1 MHKNA
6 LIICYYYALPVI
18 KDSYK
23 WLTKYSTV
31 HRKEIDC
38 GINTIYSLHV
48 KDIQKKCHTVIME
61 MRYLL
66 FVDHV
71 INRRTG
77 KTCHK
82 GARSGG
88 GGTGASREAT

>member
-1 MHKNA
+1 MH
-6 LIICYYYALPVI
+6 
-18 KDSYK
+18 
-23 WLTKYSTV
+23 WLYVTIMHNLNSPQGRDWLWNNYNLQFTCQGYS
-31 HRKEIDC
+31 
-38 GINTIYSLHV
+38 
-48 KDIQKKCHTVIME
+48 KKMSHMYVIME

-82 GARSGG
+82 GAWSGG